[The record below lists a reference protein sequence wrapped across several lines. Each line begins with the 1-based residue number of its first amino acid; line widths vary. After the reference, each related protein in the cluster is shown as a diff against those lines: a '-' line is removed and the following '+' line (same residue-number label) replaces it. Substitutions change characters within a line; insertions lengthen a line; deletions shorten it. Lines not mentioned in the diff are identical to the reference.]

1 MTPGRGAGGGC
12 RTPQLER
19 SLLTLNVDLTGSTQ
33 LQEHPRLRDSLLWA
47 SHAHLT

>member
-1 MTPGRGAGGGC
+1 MTPGQGWGG

-19 SLLTLNVDLTGSTQ
+19 SLLTLNVNLTGSTQ
-33 LQEHPRLRDSLLWA
+33 LQEHPRLRDNLLWA